1 MSIGEV
7 VIVTVAAFGVLI
19 MLISTVGILRLPGV
33 HARMHA
39 VGKGA
44 TLGIS
49 CLLLSAGLY
58 FGEGQLLR
66 MIALIAL
73 FFVTSPIATTA
84 MARAAYRCSAGERA
98 FLVYNDLADVA
109 VVQRDTHASIHEDKG
124 RDQDEL

>member
-1 MSIGEV
+1 MTMTMREIA
-7 VIVTVAAFGVLI
+7 VIAVAAFGVLI

-39 VGKGA
+39 VGKGS

-84 MARAAYRCSAGERA
+84 IARAAYRCSAGERA
-98 FLVYNDLADVA
+98 FLVHNDMSEVA
-109 VVQRDTHASIHEDKG
+109 VADTEINSIIHEHKG
-124 RDQDEL
+124 RH